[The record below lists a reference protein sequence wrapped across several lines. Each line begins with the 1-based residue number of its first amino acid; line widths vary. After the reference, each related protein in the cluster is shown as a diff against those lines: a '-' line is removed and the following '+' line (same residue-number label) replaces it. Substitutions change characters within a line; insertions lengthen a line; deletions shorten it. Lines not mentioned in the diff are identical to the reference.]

1 MKFNI
6 DDYKGKYVM
15 HCKTEEEAIDF
26 CNYLHF
32 LGKKW
37 STGDSYLSFTYWEKY
52 KKDTCYNFNEECF
65 HSFCYYQAREYT
77 ILEWENFMKNNFT
90 KKDLKPGDILVTKSR
105 GNYMYIGD
113 YMVRSNGWTA
123 MEEYDKNLKLKYRG
137 LKEIDS
143 FDIIKVLRPKD
154 CTVLEHNWE
163 YADLIWER
171 KEVKVEEMTLEEV
184 CKALGK
190 EIKIV
195 KSKQKI

>member
-26 CNYLHF
+26 CKYLHS
-32 LGKKW
+32 LGKEW
-37 STGDSYLSFTYWEKY
+37 SNGDSYFSHTNWEIY
-52 KKDTCYNFNEECF
+52 GTHTCYNFNQNEF
-65 HSFCYYQAREYT
+65 SGISFYKAKNYT

-90 KKDLKPGDILVTKSR
+90 KEDLKPGDILVTKSK
-105 GNYMYIGD
+105 GMYMYIGD
-113 YMVRSNGWTA
+113 YMVRSNSWTT
-123 MEEYDKNLKLKYRG
+123 MNEYYKNLKLKYRG
-137 LKEIDS
+137 LHETNS
-143 FDIIKVLRPKD
+143 FDIVKVLRPKD
-154 CTVLEHNWE
+154 YTILEHNWK

-171 KEVKVEEMTLEEV
+171 EEVEMEEMTLEEV

-195 KSKQKI
+195 KSK